1 MKEIKELKQE
11 NHQLKSYLSKTHK
24 DSHSKLSIAGNT
36 TRKKKNYLN
45 FMLSYSEYKTSNA
58 ETLSTND
65 QSVFESHI
73 SLLEKPIYSLCKNN
87 PNNNFDTKP
96 IISQKNNYLS
106 NIEKSSFLLFSSF
119 S

>member
-1 MKEIKELKQE
+1 MGTNL
-11 NHQLKSYLSKTHK
+11 
-24 DSHSKLSIAGNT
+24 
-36 TRKKKNYLN
+36 
-45 FMLSYSEYKTSNA
+45 EYKISNV

-87 PNNNFDTKP
+87 PNNNFDAKP

-106 NIEKSSFLLFSSF
+106 NIEKSSLVLLFSVF
-119 S
+119 SYYFARRFEILRRYEKIHRCRLE